1 MNIRMVKTNYFL
13 KEIVYIYEYESVD
26 LRKMKKDE
34 QLLSLLSSQKIGARL
49 YLNASKKALAVN
61 NKLKELIDSE
71 LEN

>member
-1 MNIRMVKTNYFL
+1 
-13 KEIVYIYEYESVD
+13 
-26 LRKMKKDE
+26 MKKDE